1 MPAID
6 AAATARALHNA
17 LQQTLR
23 TNDAED
29 QMPEVLD
36 QFWQL
41 TRGSGPRDAMVTSA
55 VALFPEQQEAI
66 TQQLRAKYG
75 VALAV
80 DFKVD
85 PEILGGLIIQAGDK
99 VLDESVRS
107 RLVSV
112 QQRMLGS

>member
-6 AAATARALHNA
+6 AAATARALHDA

-23 TNDAED
+23 SNDAEA
-29 QMPEVLD
+29 QMDEVLN
-36 QFWQL
+36 QFWEL
-41 TRGSGPRDAMVTSA
+41 TRGSGPRDASVTSA
-55 VALFPEQQEAI
+55 VALTPEQQASL

-75 VALAV
+75 PALAV

-112 QQRMLGS
+112 QQRMLAS

>member
-6 AAATARALHNA
+6 AAATARALHDA

-23 TNDAED
+23 ANDAED
-29 QMPEVLD
+29 QMDEVLN
-36 QFWQL
+36 QFWEL
-41 TRGSGPRDAMVTSA
+41 TRGSGPRDALVTSA
-55 VALFPEQQEAI
+55 VALSPEQQASI

-75 VALAV
+75 PALAV

-107 RLVSV
+107 RLVAV
-112 QQRMLGS
+112 QQRMLVS